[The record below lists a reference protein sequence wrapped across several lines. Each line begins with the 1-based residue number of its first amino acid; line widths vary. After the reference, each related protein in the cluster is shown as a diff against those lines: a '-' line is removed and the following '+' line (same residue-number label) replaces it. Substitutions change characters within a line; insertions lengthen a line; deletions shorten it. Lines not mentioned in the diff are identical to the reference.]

1 MQLEVTTTDNGT
13 EIPRRLDKALKI
25 TTKTKI
31 FVQKCHNYK
40 NLWYLCTDFKENGM
54 AKEQNSYISSASI
67 KEQGRTAYYKMLESA
82 RQGELIQVRRG
93 VYANIDQ
100 LSGNMIDINTI
111 VPNGILCLWSAWSIH
126 QLTTSMPQAFHVAI
140 KRDRKVTVPSFP
152 KVEIHHYT
160 EAILGIGVMTMEID
174 GFNIRLYDVER
185 CVCDAVKF
193 RNKIG
198 MDVCS
203 EIISNYL
210 ERPNRNLSKLMDYA
224 RKLRVGTILEQY
236 LQVKL

>member
-1 MQLEVTTTDNGT
+1 
-13 EIPRRLDKALKI
+13 
-25 TTKTKI
+25 
-31 FVQKCHNYK
+31 
-40 NLWYLCTDFKENGM
+40 M
-54 AKEQNSYISSASI
+54 AKEQNSYISSASV
-67 KEQGRTAYYKMLESA
+67 KEQGRTAYYKMLESV

-100 LSGNMIDINTI
+100 LSGNMIDINAI
-111 VPNGILCLWSAWSIH
+111 VPDGILCLWSAWSIH

-140 KRDRKVTVPSFP
+140 KRNRKVTVPSFP

-160 EAILGIGVMTMEID
+160 ETILALGVMRMEID
-174 GFNIRLYDVER
+174 GFNIQLYNVER

-193 RNKIG
+193 RNKVG
-198 MDVCS
+198 LDVCS
-203 EIISNYL
+203 EIIDKYL
-210 ERPNRNLSKLMDYA
+210 KRTDRNLSCLMDYA

>member
-1 MQLEVTTTDNGT
+1 
-13 EIPRRLDKALKI
+13 
-25 TTKTKI
+25 
-31 FVQKCHNYK
+31 
-40 NLWYLCTDFKENGM
+40 
-54 AKEQNSYISSASI
+54 
-67 KEQGRTAYYKMLESA
+67 MLESV

-100 LSGNMIDINTI
+100 ISGNMIDIEAI
-111 VPNGILCLWSAWSIH
+111 VPGGILCLWSAWNIH

-152 KVEIHHYT
+152 KVELHHYT
-160 EAILGIGVMTMEID
+160 ESILNVGITNMEID
-174 GFNIRLYDVER
+174 GYNIKIYNAER

-203 EIISNYL
+203 EIINNYL
-210 ERPNRNLSKLMDYA
+210 ERPDRNLSKLMDYA
-224 RKLRVGTILEQY
+224 RLLRVGTILEQY